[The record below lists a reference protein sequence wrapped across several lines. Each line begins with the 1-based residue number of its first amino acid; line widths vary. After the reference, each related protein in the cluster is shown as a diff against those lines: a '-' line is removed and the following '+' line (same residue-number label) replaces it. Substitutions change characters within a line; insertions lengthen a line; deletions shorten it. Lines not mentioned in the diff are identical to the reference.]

1 MELFFLVT
9 QQNNV
14 GPMFGEKWPDS
25 HLLNTQLMLY
35 CTKIRKLYI
44 WRYQP
49 MDTGTEILDRYTF
62 VLRFL

>member
-14 GPMFGEKWPDS
+14 GLMFGEKRPHS

-35 CTKIRKLYI
+35 CTNLENFTYEDINRWTLEQKY
-44 WRYQP
+44 
-49 MDTGTEILDRYTF
+49 
-62 VLRFL
+62 